1 LNVRVS
7 RVFGVPG
14 RMRVEAI
21 AEIFNVFNALNPSQI
36 NSAGL
41 NAANNNRRVT
51 IPAGAATG
59 QRDPTLLQ
67 PVAFAGDFQRSEQ
80 RSGQIGFRITF

>member
-1 LNVRVS
+1 M
-7 RVFGVPG
+7 FAQPG
-14 RMRVEAI
+14 RVRVEAI

-36 NSAGL
+36 NSGGL

-51 IPAGAATG
+51 IPAGANAG

-67 PVAFAGDFQRSEQ
+67 PVAFSGDFQRSEQ